1 MSFKEHLI
9 KEEST
14 LTEALEKLNYLGADA
29 TLFVCDSENKL
40 SGSITDGDIRRGLL
54 KGVNLSGS
62 VKNCMNQNPRKLL
75 ASRYSVKD
83 VKDLRENRYK
93 IIPVVDDQNRVVRIV
108 NFMRSRTMLPLD
120 ALVMAGGK
128 GTRLR
133 PLTEKVP
140 KPLLKVG
147 DKPIIDHNVDQLI
160 KYGIMDFHISLGYL
174 GDQIENHFRKK
185 NLLSYQFNFIKE
197 EVPLGTI
204 GAASLVPKFNN
215 EYVLVTNSDILT
227 TLDYEQF
234 FLDFLDKNADMTI
247 ATIPYQVKVPYAV
260 LETVDN
266 VVTSLKEKPSYTYFS
281 NAGIYIVKK
290 SLLTTLE
297 KNKFLNAT
305 DLIDSVIDK
314 GGTVISFPIHGYWLD
329 VGKHG
334 DFKKAQEDVKH
345 IKF

>member
-1 MSFKEHLI
+1 
-9 KEEST
+9 
-14 LTEALEKLNYLGADA
+14 
-29 TLFVCDSENKL
+29 
-40 SGSITDGDIRRGLL
+40 
-54 KGVNLSGS
+54 
-62 VKNCMNQNPRKLL
+62 
-75 ASRYSVKD
+75 
-83 VKDLRENRYK
+83 
-93 IIPVVDDQNRVVRIV
+93 
-108 NFMRSRTMLPLD
+108 
-120 ALVMAGGK
+120 
-128 GTRLR
+128 
-133 PLTEKVP
+133 
-140 KPLLKVG
+140 
-147 DKPIIDHNVDQLI
+147 
-160 KYGIMDFHISLGYL
+160 LGYL
-174 GDQIENHFRKK
+174 GDQIENNFRKK